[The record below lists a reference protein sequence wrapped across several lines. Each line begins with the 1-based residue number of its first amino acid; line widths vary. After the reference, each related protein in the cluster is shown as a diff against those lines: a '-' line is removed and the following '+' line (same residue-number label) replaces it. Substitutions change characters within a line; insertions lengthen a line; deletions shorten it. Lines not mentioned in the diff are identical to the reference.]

1 MEIKP
6 RNPNEKFLVFCEYK
20 HLQDRDE
27 FHIHTEM
34 SKTFVHGIESTI
46 GLKKRRRKRVGTAIV
61 LVSIIVSVTIGQMI
75 MDELLFL

>member
-46 GLKKRRRKRVGTAIV
+46 GLKKKKKKKSRDCNCTCVHNRLCHHWPDDHG
-61 LVSIIVSVTIGQMI
+61 
-75 MDELLFL
+75 